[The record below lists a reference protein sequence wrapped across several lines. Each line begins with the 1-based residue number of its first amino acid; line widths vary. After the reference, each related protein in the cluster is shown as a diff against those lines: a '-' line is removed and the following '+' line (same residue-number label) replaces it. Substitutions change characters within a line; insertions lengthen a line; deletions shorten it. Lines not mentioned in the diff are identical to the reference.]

1 MKTTINIGK
10 YLMLSFL
17 ALGITVSSCKKDEPD
32 KEPDKEPDTDLYSH
46 EQVQVPI
53 VYKSTGE
60 TCYYCGDWGWQ
71 AWIGLS
77 NAFEGTA
84 LTWANYS
91 TGFSNAHFRG
101 QELNPSVS
109 TMEAIKQNF
118 GSGGKP
124 NFYVNGVSLGTSTSA
139 ANAAAAASI
148 SSSSVVASANFE
160 ATYEGEVLK
169 VVAEAKFFSE
179 VSGEYYMGAYVIEN
193 NVNGPQAGP
202 IGASGNVDHHLMMR
216 GSMTSSSAW
225 GEQIVA
231 SSNSGT
237 SVDKEFTVTIPST
250 YNKAN
255 INVGVIIWKK
265 VGGNYEYVNAA
276 TNL

>member
-17 ALGITVSSCKKDEPD
+17 ALGITVSSCKKDE
-32 KEPDKEPDTDLYSH
+32 EEEEIEYSH
-46 EQVQVPI
+46 SQTQVPI

-71 AWIGLS
+71 GWIDLS
-77 NAFEGTA
+77 NAFTGTA

-91 TGFSNAHFRG
+91 TGFSNATFRG
-101 QELNPSVS
+101 QELTPSVS

-124 NFYVNGVSLGTSTSA
+124 NWYVNGVSHGTSASA

-148 SSSSVVASANFE
+148 SSSSVVASAAFE
-160 ATYEGEVLK
+160 TSTEGSEITVN
-169 VVAEAKFFSE
+169 AQAKFYSAG
-179 VSGEYYMGAYVIEN
+179 SGEYFMGAYVIEN

>member
-1 MKTTINIGK
+1 MKTTSMKFGK

-17 ALGITVSSCKKDEPD
+17 ALGITVSSCKKDE
-32 KEPDKEPDTDLYSH
+32 EEEEIEYSH
-46 EQVQVPI
+46 SQTQVPI

-71 AWIGLS
+71 GWIDLS
-77 NAFEGTA
+77 NAFTGTA

-91 TGFSNAHFRG
+91 TGFSNATFRG
-101 QELNPSVS
+101 QELTPPIS

-124 NFYVNGVSLGTSTSA
+124 NWYVNGVSHGTSASA

-148 SSSSVVASANFE
+148 SSSSVVASAAFE
-160 ATYEGEVLK
+160 TSTEGSEITVN
-169 VVAEAKFFSE
+169 AQAKFYSAG
-179 VSGEYYMGAYVIEN
+179 SGEYFMGAYVIEN

-216 GSMTSSSAW
+216 GSMTTSSAW
-225 GEQIVA
+225 GVSIGSSPAADATFEQEYKVA
-231 SSNSGT
+231 
-237 SVDKEFTVTIPST
+237 IPSS
-250 YNKAN
+250 YNAAN
-255 INVGVIIWKK
+255 INIGIIIWKK
-265 VGGNYEYVNAA
+265 NGANYEYVNAQ

>member
-1 MKTTINIGK
+1 MKTTSMKFGK

-17 ALGITVSSCKKDEPD
+17 ALGITVSSCKKDE
-32 KEPDKEPDTDLYSH
+32 EEEEIEYSH
-46 EQVQVPI
+46 SQTQVPI

-71 AWIGLS
+71 GWIDLS
-77 NAFEGTA
+77 NAFTGTA

-124 NFYVNGVSLGTSTSA
+124 NWYVNGVSHGTSASA

-148 SSSSVVASANFE
+148 SSSSVVASAAFE
-160 ATYEGEVLK
+160 TSTEGSEITVN
-169 VVAEAKFFSE
+169 AQAKFYSAG
-179 VSGEYYMGAYVIEN
+179 SGEYFMGAYVIEN

-216 GSMTSSSAW
+216 GSMTTSSAW
-225 GEQIVA
+225 GVSIGSSPAADATFEQEYKVA
-231 SSNSGT
+231 
-237 SVDKEFTVTIPST
+237 IPSS
-250 YNKAN
+250 YNAAN
-255 INVGVIIWKK
+255 INIGIIIWKK
-265 VGGNYEYVNAA
+265 NGANYEYVNAQ